1 LIVSLRSEANHAR
14 FLASPLGQGERIQV
28 RGFGASMRQL
38 VSRKPSPSPSPCK
51 GEATHTLHPILLK
64 RLGEILN
71 RTLGTPFDK
80 WRCHVERSE
89 TSRSISFGR
98 SIQNQSGIL
107 RYAQNDIMRRLAARL
122 VALFLSLCMIDHIS
136 AAARSDGMR
145 VTLLGTGTPFPNTER
160 FGSAI
165 LVEAAG
171 KKLLF
176 DCGRGVVIRLTQ
188 AGLNPKEI
196 DGLFLTHL
204 HSDHVV
210 GIPDVW
216 LSGWVLGRDRPLRI
230 WDPPGTHSMAE
241 HLVQAF
247 AFDIR
252 IRQAAPDP
260 LPAKGVE
267 IDAKEIEQRE
277 IYNDGLT
284 RVSAFLVD
292 HGTVKPAFG
301 YRVDSAGHSVVIS
314 GDTKFC
320 QNLVDFARGADCL
333 IHVAW
338 SADWKNPTP
347 PSKRSIAS
355 AEDAGRV
362 FAMLKPKLGVVYH
375 YKDEEGLW
383 DAVRKE
389 YQGPLVIG
397 KDLMTIN
404 VDNAVTWRGKS
415 SANSMPDGDK
425 P

>member
-1 LIVSLRSEANHAR
+1 MKPLREIVNTGRQVPLIV
-14 FLASPLGQGERIQV
+14 
-28 RGFGASMRQL
+28 
-38 VSRKPSPSPSPCK
+38 
-51 GEATHTLHPILLK
+51 
-64 RLGEILN
+64 
-71 RTLGTPFDK
+71 
-80 WRCHVERSE
+80 
-89 TSRSISFGR
+89 
-98 SIQNQSGIL
+98 
-107 RYAQNDIMRRLAARL
+107 
-122 VALFLSLCMIDHIS
+122 LFLSLCMLVNIS
-136 AAARSDGMR
+136 AATGHDEMR
-145 VTLLGTGTPFPNTER
+145 VTLLGTGTPFPSAER

-165 LVEAAG
+165 LVEVAG

-188 AGLNPKEI
+188 VRVNPKDI

-210 GIPDVW
+210 GIPDLW
-216 LSGWVLGRDRPLRI
+216 LSGWFLGRDKSLPI
-230 WDPPGTHSMAE
+230 WGPPGTRSMTE

-247 AFDIR
+247 GFDIS

-267 IDAKEIEQRE
+267 IDAKEIEQGE

-292 HGTVKPAFG
+292 HGPVKPAFG
-301 YRVDSAGHSVVIS
+301 YRVDGAGHSVVIS

-333 IHVAW
+333 IHAAW
-338 SADWKNPTP
+338 SAGWKNSAP

-362 FAMLKPKLGVVYH
+362 FGIVKPKLGVVYH
-375 YKDEEGLW
+375 YKDEEGLE

-389 YQGPLVIG
+389 YNGPFVIG
-397 KDLMTIN
+397 RDLMVISIGRT
-404 VDNAVTWRGKS
+404 VTWEGEPAAVR
-415 SANSMPDGDK
+415 ATRDNTIEH
-425 P
+425 

>member
-1 LIVSLRSEANHAR
+1 MRRVLNKGLPLIV
-14 FLASPLGQGERIQV
+14 
-28 RGFGASMRQL
+28 
-38 VSRKPSPSPSPCK
+38 
-51 GEATHTLHPILLK
+51 
-64 RLGEILN
+64 
-71 RTLGTPFDK
+71 
-80 WRCHVERSE
+80 
-89 TSRSISFGR
+89 
-98 SIQNQSGIL
+98 
-107 RYAQNDIMRRLAARL
+107 
-122 VALFLSLCMIDHIS
+122 LFFSLCMTDNVS

-145 VTLLGTGTPFPNTER
+145 VTLLGTGTPFPNTKR

-165 LVEAAG
+165 LVEVAG

-188 AGLNPKEI
+188 GGASPNEI

-210 GIPDVW
+210 GIPDLW
-216 LSGWVLGRDRPLRI
+216 LPGWFLGRSRPLRI
-230 WDPPGTHSMAE
+230 WGPAGTSSMVK
-241 HLVQAF
+241 HLARAF
-247 AFDIR
+247 AFDSR

-267 IDAKEIEQRE
+267 IDAKEIEQGE
-277 IYNDGLT
+277 TYNDGLA

-301 YRVDSAGHSVVIS
+301 YRIDSADHSVVIS

-333 IHVAW
+333 IHAAW

-362 FAMLKPKLGVVYH
+362 FAIVKPKLAVAYH
-375 YKDEEGLW
+375 YKDEEGLE

-389 YQGPLVIG
+389 YKGPFVIAR
-397 KDLMTIN
+397 DLMVIN
-404 VDNAVTWRGKS
+404 VGKRVTREGKS
-415 SANSMPDGDK
+415 PADTTSDGDK
-425 P
+425 SRR